1 MYFCAKCYC
10 MTHKHSY
17 MTEDIKLLSV
27 EDLDN
32 FEKQFHSREIEN
44 YMAAVSEISH
54 SNSSEVFSNSGN
66 VHAAI
71 IFSHIFSKS
80 KSIVRIL
87 AGNMYNVV
95 TLSNVYQDALLAFL
109 GRKDTRLHILLNSD
123 QLEEIKKTAIQDS
136 IFKKLQPYASKITI
150 RKTKKELKR
159 DGKMIHLCIG
169 DQSMYRL
176 ETDPEHR
183 HAEVC
188 LNDADYI
195 NKYLIPAYEKLFSL
209 DEGAIECQC
218 ETIYN

>member
-1 MYFCAKCYC
+1 
-10 MTHKHSY
+10 

>member
-1 MYFCAKCYC
+1 MV
-10 MTHKHSY
+10 
-17 MTEDIKLLSV
+17 EDIKLLSV
-27 EDLDN
+27 EDLEN
-32 FEKQFHSREIEN
+32 FEKQFHSREIED
-44 YMAAVSEISH
+44 YMAAVSEISC
-54 SNSSEVFSNSGN
+54 SNSSEVFNNSGN

-95 TLSNVYQDALLAFL
+95 TMSKMYQDALLAFL
-109 GRKDTRLHILLNSD
+109 GRKDTRLCILLNSD
-123 QLEEIKKTAIQDS
+123 QLEGMKIPAIQDS
-136 IFKKLQPYASKITI
+136 IFKKLQPYASKISI

-176 ETDPEHR
+176 ETDPKHR

>member
-1 MYFCAKCYC
+1 MA
-10 MTHKHSY
+10 
-17 MTEDIKLLSV
+17 EDIKLLSV
-27 EDLDN
+27 EDLEN
-32 FEKQFHSREIEN
+32 FEKQFYSKEIGD
-44 YMAAVSEISH
+44 YMAAVSEISC

-95 TLSNVYQDALLAFL
+95 TMSKIYQDALLAFL
-109 GRKDTRLHILLNSD
+109 CRDNTKLQVILNSSE
-123 QLEEIKKTAIQDS
+123 LEKVKKLKVHDCL
-136 IFKKLQPYASKITI
+136 FEKLQPYASKITI
-150 RKTKKELKR
+150 KKTSKVLKR
-159 DGKMIHLCIG
+159 NGEMIHLCIG

-176 ETDPEHR
+176 ETDPKHR

-195 NKYLIPAYEKLFSL
+195 NKYLIPAYDKLFSL

>member
-1 MYFCAKCYC
+1 
-10 MTHKHSY
+10 MT
-17 MTEDIKLLSV
+17 
-27 EDLDN
+27 DLKPDALISDKIIAD
-32 FEKQFHSREIEN
+32 FESQFSSKETKDYIS
-44 YMAAVSEISH
+44 AVSEILIL
-54 SNSSEVFSNSGN
+54 NSSEVFNNSGN

-71 IFSHIFSKS
+71 IFNNIFSRS

-95 TLSNVYQDALLAFL
+95 TLSKMYQDALLAFL
-109 GRKDTRLHILLNSD
+109 GRKDTRLCILLNSD
-123 QLEEIKKTAIQDS
+123 KLEDLKKLAIQDS
-136 IFKKLQPYASKITI
+136 IFKKLQPYASKIAI

-159 DGKMIHLCIG
+159 DGEMIHLCIG

-195 NKYLIPAYEKLFSL
+195 NKYLIPEYDQLFSL
-209 DEGAIECQC
+209 DNGAIECQC